1 MNMELRVKK
10 VIAREY
16 LIFII
21 PFTTIITVYYFYG
34 GSRPNN
40 FSGLIESIYY
50 MAIDG
55 SDGWGDDAGIYVPV
69 CKPRPPTISLDK
81 MVNKDPQGKINRIS
95 EKTEKNL
102 QWTEILRSYVTF

>member
-1 MNMELRVKK
+1 MELRVKK

-69 CKPRPPTISLDK
+69 CKTYVLILLLIYPVRLLFLSIRWS
-81 MVNKDPQGKINRIS
+81 I
-95 EKTEKNL
+95 KTLKA
-102 QWTEILRSYVTF
+102 R